1 MTGVQTCALPICI
14 PGRHNVL
21 NSLAAIALAT
31 ELGVDFPAVTRG
43 LASFAGAKRRF
54 ETKYL
59 SPSIR
64 IVDDYGHHPTEIAA
78 TLQTARSLQP
88 NRLVV
93 YFQPHRYTRTQL
105 LADDFGKVLQE
116 AVLVFVADV
125 YPASELPRSE
135 ERRVGKECRSRW
147 SPYH

>member
-1 MTGVQTCALPICI
+1 MS
-14 PGRHNVL
+14 R

-31 ELGVDFPAVTRG
+31 ELGVDFPAVTLG

-59 SPSIR
+59 SSSIR

-93 YFQPHRYTRTQL
+93 YFQPHPTATR
-105 LADDFGKVLQE
+105 A
-116 AVLVFVADV
+116 
-125 YPASELPRSE
+125 RSFWRMTSARCS
-135 ERRVGKECRSRW
+135 RRRTSF
-147 SPYH
+147 S